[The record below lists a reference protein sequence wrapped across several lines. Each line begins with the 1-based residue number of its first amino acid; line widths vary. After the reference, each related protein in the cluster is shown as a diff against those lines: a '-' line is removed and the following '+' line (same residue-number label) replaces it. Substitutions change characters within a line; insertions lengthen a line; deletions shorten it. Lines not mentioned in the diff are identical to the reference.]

1 MLLSSKLTID
11 LITIP
16 VYRFFKILYIS
27 LLREAESSEN
37 FVRIFLVTDK
47 PGMIK
52 RNCVQVFDVG

>member
-16 VYRFFKILYIS
+16 VDRFFTILYIS

-37 FVRIFLVTDK
+37 FV
-47 PGMIK
+47 
-52 RNCVQVFDVG
+52 